1 MNDFSPSLINDRN
14 ELSNAA
20 DGYHKNQLGTK
31 LNGNTPMMKVVDCS
45 PDRGAFGLT
54 SIDQEKS
61 VSLLDSIA
69 IKEEDSTQKKYIE
82 PYQSQSMGGSVDHG
96 GNE

>member
-1 MNDFSPSLINDRN
+1 
-14 ELSNAA
+14 
-20 DGYHKNQLGTK
+20 
-31 LNGNTPMMKVVDCS
+31 MKVIDCS
-45 PDRGAFGLT
+45 LGDRAAFGLT

-96 GNE
+96 GNEQQNTAGEIMIEPRNDINNFP